1 MIHRHRW
8 LVISMASLLAFSA
21 AAIEPEELAKRQ
33 ARSVHLW
40 YPQAQDSAWVYMEVE
55 AQESSPG
62 TYFCALGF
70 EKGYMGMQELADGKK
85 VVIFSVWEPDH
96 GEVADS
102 VPEDQRAKLLTKGDG
117 VRTARFG
124 GEGTGGQS
132 FFDYDWQIGET
143 MRFLVSAEPVGDHA
157 TVFTGRFYD
166 NKREEWQLMTQF
178 QTITD
183 GIRFQGVYSF
193 VEDFRRNY
201 ESAKARRNAH
211 YNNGWAWSVD
221 GEATA
226 LTQSR
231 FTADNNPALSI
242 DAGSLAGGFFLATGG
257 DTQMK
262 TTQLNDSLSRAQP
275 EDGPPD
281 IF

>member
-178 QTITD
+178 RTITD
-183 GIRFQGVYSF
+183 GIRFRGVYSF

-231 FTADNNPALSI
+231 FTADKNPALSI

-275 EDGPPD
+275 ERGPPD

>member
-40 YPQAQDSAWVYMEVE
+40 YPQAQDSEWVYMEVE

-178 QTITD
+178 RTITD
-183 GIRFQGVYSF
+183 GIRFRGVYSF

-275 EDGPPD
+275 ERGPPD

>member
-70 EKGYMGMQELADGKK
+70 KKGYMGMQELADGKK

-102 VPEDQRAKLLTKGDG
+102 VPEDQRAKLLAKGDG

-178 QTITD
+178 RTITD
-183 GIRFQGVYSF
+183 GIRFRGVYSF

-231 FTADNNPALSI
+231 FTADKNPALSI

-262 TTQLNDSLSRAQP
+262 TTQLNDPLSRAQP

>member
-85 VVIFSVWEPDH
+85 VVIFSVWEPNH

-183 GIRFQGVYSF
+183 GIRFRGVYSF

-231 FTADNNPALSI
+231 FTADKNPALSI

-275 EDGPPD
+275 EGGPPD